1 MGLNHL
7 QFYRL
12 LLPVNPCE
20 MPKSDGISAQY
31 LDEGLIVLNKNLG
44 FSGNAAART
53 ACIKYLDE
61 LDAQCLSKNATF
73 TQDECEKYCGKS
85 SILKFSSIVVTQFLK
100 L

>member
-1 MGLNHL
+1 
-7 QFYRL
+7 
-12 LLPVNPCE
+12 

-61 LDAQCLSKNATF
+61 VDAQCLSKNATF
-73 TQDECEKYCGKS
+73 TQDECEKYCGKCLP
-85 SILKFSSIVVTQFLK
+85 ILEVVDKMIFFRVCLCHFLNNTSF
-100 L
+100 